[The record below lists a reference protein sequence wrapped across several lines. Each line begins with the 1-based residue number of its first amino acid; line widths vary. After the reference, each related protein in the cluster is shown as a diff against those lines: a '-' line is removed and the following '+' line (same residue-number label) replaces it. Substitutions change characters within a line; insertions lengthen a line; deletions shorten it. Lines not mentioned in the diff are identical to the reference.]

1 MALKALDIYK
11 LLPKKNCKECGDP
24 TCLTFAMKLAGG
36 KSDVDLCPYL
46 DEQAKAV
53 LGATTRPPIRL
64 VKIGVGVR
72 NFKVGEETVLYR
84 HEKTFYHPPGIVF
97 CVRDTQSAEEIAAVT
112 KRVQDETFTRVGT
125 DLRFSGIAI
134 IDASG
139 SSGTFADAVATVE
152 QQQAHLPPVLI
163 SRSPAALAAALVH
176 CGTYR
181 PLLHAATGQNFRE
194 MCALAKQHGCPLV
207 VRAPTL
213 DGLVQLV
220 KDCTAEGVQDL
231 VLDPAPEDLGSFIRR
246 STQIRQRAITRS
258 VPELGYPVYLD
269 ASATGLQDA
278 ALVLGIVKYASVIVT
293 TPLAPGPA
301 KAALTLRQNI
311 YTDPQKPIQMNPG
324 LYRVGNPG
332 KDAPVL
338 MTVNFSLT
346 YFTLEGY
353 LESSRIP
360 CFMLIVDTE
369 GLSVLTAVAAG
380 KLNESLVRDSLK
392 KFEVGNEVTHRKLI
406 IPGYASPLSGRIE
419 EATGWKVLVGP
430 RDAAEIGEFLHEEWK
445 KQAQTAAEQEKQTDR
460 YLT

>member
-36 KSDVDLCPYL
+36 KADVELCPYL
-46 DEQAKAV
+46 DDQAKSV
-53 LGATTRPPIRL
+53 LGATTRPPVRL
-64 VKIGVGVR
+64 VRVGVGER
-72 NFKVGEETVLYR
+72 FFKIGEETVLYR

-97 CVRDTQSAEEIAAVT
+97 RVSDTQSEEEIAAIVR
-112 KRVQDETFTRVGT
+112 RVRDETFTRVGT

-134 IDASG
+134 ENMSG
-139 SSGTFADAVATVE
+139 SAETFAHAVAAVE
-152 QQQAHLPPVLI
+152 RQQAHLPPVLI
-163 SRSPAALAAALVH
+163 AKDPAAFSAALVH
-176 CGTYR
+176 CGSYR
-181 PLLHAATGQNFRE
+181 PLLHAATVENYKE
-194 MCALAKQHGCPLV
+194 MCALARKHGCPLV
-207 VRAPTL
+207 IRAPTL

-220 KDCTAEGVQDL
+220 KGCIAEGMQDL
-231 VLDPAPEDLGSFIRR
+231 MLDPAPEDLGAFIIH
-246 STQIRQRAITRS
+246 STQIRQLAITRS

-269 ASATGLQDA
+269 ASSTGLQDA

-293 TPLAPGPA
+293 SPLEPGPA
-301 KAALTLRQNI
+301 KASLTLRQNI

-324 LYRVGNPG
+324 LYRVGNPD
-332 KDAPVL
+332 KNAPVL

-346 YFTLEGY
+346 FFTLEGY

-380 KLNESLVRDSLK
+380 KLSETLVRDSLK
-392 KFEVGNEVTHRKLI
+392 KFDVENEVAHRKLI

-419 EATGWKVLVGP
+419 EATGWTVLVGP

-445 KQAQTAAEQEKQTDR
+445 KQA
-460 YLT
+460 

>member
-36 KSDVDLCPYL
+36 KADVDLCPYL

-84 HEKTFYHPPGIVF
+84 HEKTFFHPPGIVF
-97 CVRDTQSAEEIAAVT
+97 CVRDTQPAEEIAAVT
-112 KRVQDETFTRVGT
+112 KRVRDETFTRVGT

-134 IDASG
+134 ADTGG
-139 SSGTFADAVATVE
+139 SPETFAQAVAAVE

-163 SRSPAALAAALVH
+163 SQNPASLAAALVH

-181 PLLHAATGQNFRE
+181 PLLHAATEQNYRE

-207 VRAPTL
+207 IRAPAL
-213 DGLVQLV
+213 DTLVQLV
-220 KDCTAEGVQDL
+220 KNCNAEGVQDL
-231 VLDPAPEDLGSFIRR
+231 LLDPAPESLGAFINR
-246 STQIRQRAITRS
+246 STQIRQLAITRS

-293 TPLAPGPA
+293 SPLEPGPA
-301 KAALTLRQNI
+301 KASLTLRQNI

-346 YFTLEGY
+346 FFTLEGY

-380 KLNESLVRDSLK
+380 KLNETLVRDSVK
-392 KFEVGNEVTHRKLI
+392 KFDVENEVAHRNLI

-445 KQAQTAAEQEKQTDR
+445 KHS
-460 YLT
+460 

>member
-36 KSDVDLCPYL
+36 KADVELCPYL
-46 DEQAKAV
+46 DEQAKSV

-64 VKIGVGVR
+64 VRVGVGER
-72 NFKVGEETVLYR
+72 FLKIGEETVLYR

-97 CVRDTQSAEEIAAVT
+97 RVSDTQSAEEIAT
-112 KRVQDETFTRVGT
+112 ITRRVRDEVFTRVGT

-134 IDASG
+134 ENRSG
-139 SSGTFADAVATVE
+139 SAETFAKAVAAVE

-163 SRSPAALAAALVH
+163 AKDPAAFLAALVH
-176 CGTYR
+176 CGSYR
-181 PLLHAATGQNFRE
+181 PLLHAATGENFKE

-207 VRAPTL
+207 IRAGSL
-213 DGLVQLV
+213 EGLVRLV

-231 VLDPAPEDLGSFIRR
+231 MLDPAPENLGAFIFR
-246 STQIRQRAITRS
+246 STQIRQLAITRS
-258 VPELGYPVYLD
+258 VPDLGYPVYLD
-269 ASATGLQDA
+269 ATLTGLQDA

-293 TPLAPGPA
+293 SPLEPGPA
-301 KAALTLRQNI
+301 KASLTLRQNI

-324 LYRVGNPG
+324 LYRVGSPDRNS
-332 KDAPVL
+332 PVL

-346 YFTLEGY
+346 FFTLQGY

-380 KLNESLVRDSLK
+380 KLSETLVRDSLK
-392 KFEVGNEVTHRKLI
+392 KFDVENEVTHRKLI

-445 KQAQTAAEQEKQTDR
+445 KQV
-460 YLT
+460 

>member
-36 KSDVDLCPYL
+36 KADVELCPYL
-46 DEQAKAV
+46 SDEAKAI
-53 LGATTRPPIRL
+53 LGASTRPPIRL
-64 VKIGVGVR
+64 VRVGVGER
-72 NFKVGEETVLYR
+72 FFKVGEETVLYR

-97 CVRDTQSAEEIAAVT
+97 RVRDTQTASEIASVT
-112 KRVQDETFTRVGT
+112 LRVRGETFTRVGA
-125 DLRFSGIAI
+125 DLRFNGIAI
-134 IDASG
+134 ENTSG
-139 SSGTFADAVATVE
+139 SAETFASAVAAVE

-163 SRSPAALAAALVH
+163 AKDPAALKAALVH
-176 CGTYR
+176 CGSYR
-181 PLLHAATGQNFRE
+181 PLLHAATGENHKE
-194 MCALAKQHGCPLV
+194 MCALARQYGCPLV
-207 VRAPTL
+207 VRAATL

-220 KDCTAEGVQDL
+220 KDCTAEGIQDL
-231 VLDPAPEDLGSFIRR
+231 VLDPAPDTLGAFITR
-246 STQIRQRAITRS
+246 STQIRQLAITRS

-269 ASATGLQDA
+269 ATATGQQDA
-278 ALVLGIVKYASVIVT
+278 AIALGIVKYASVIVT
-293 TPLAPGPA
+293 DPLSVGST
-301 KAALTLRQNI
+301 KAALTLRQNL

-324 LYRVGNPG
+324 LYRVGTPD

-346 YFTLEGY
+346 FFTLQGY
-353 LESSRIP
+353 LESSRVP

-380 KLNESLVRDSLK
+380 KLSETLVRDAIK
-392 KFEVGNEVTHRKLI
+392 KFGVEDEVSHRKLI

-445 KQAQTAAEQEKQTDR
+445 R
-460 YLT
+460 